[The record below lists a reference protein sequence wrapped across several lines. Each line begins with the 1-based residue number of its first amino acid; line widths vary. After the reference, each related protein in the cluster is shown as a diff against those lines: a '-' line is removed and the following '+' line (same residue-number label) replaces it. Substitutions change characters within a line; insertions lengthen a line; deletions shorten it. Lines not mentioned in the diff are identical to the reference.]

1 VIHPNTIAFHRTM
14 ADWTTRFPLLPVN
27 RIPDDA
33 QPTMEHIVHLSYDG
47 NGPPPP
53 YSLPT
58 TPPPT
63 YTGRRGTIRS
73 ILEPTSSA
81 LQRHH
86 TRPLHPFDII
96 EDEALSRVN
105 VRPNPTD
112 NATANSRRPF
122 CVLDGWSYLI
132 AGVALVLTCIAFVIG
147 AYFARKR

>member
-1 VIHPNTIAFHRTM
+1 VIHPNTITFHRTM
-14 ADWTTRFPLLPVN
+14 ADWTTHFPLLPVN

-33 QPTMEHIVHLSYDG
+33 QPAMEHIVHLSYDG

-63 YTGRRGTIRS
+63 YTGRRETMRPIF
-73 ILEPTSSA
+73 EPAS
-81 LQRHH
+81 
-86 TRPLHPFDII
+86 RPLRQQRARLLHSFDVI
-96 EDEALSRVN
+96 EDEALPSGNIRQD
-105 VRPNPTD
+105 PAGD
-112 NATANSRRPF
+112 ATANSRRPF

-132 AGVALVLTCIAFVIG
+132 AGVALVLICIAFVIG